1 MGANDSGGAQV
12 KFFGDHDGSW
22 TRALGMEV
30 DLSGA
35 LLGLRSQRYSLYID
49 NGLIIKVVPCSPLFT
64 RHRGP
69 RFSRSDRR
77 SPYGRRRL
85 CT

>member
-1 MGANDSGGAQV
+1 L

-35 LLGLRSQRYSLYID
+35 LLGMRSQRYSLYID
-49 NGLIIKVVPCSPLFT
+49 NGLIIKVVRPPLPVFNT
-64 RHRGP
+64 IK
-69 RFSRSDRR
+69 SNA
-77 SPYGRRRL
+77 
-85 CT
+85 